1 MRNYYDI
8 VMGNLRT
15 GDIAKSSDIN
25 HIQIHI
31 QDALKELLSDLHDGE
46 SYILGSGED
55 HKNDFVITAAPM
67 LLGRYI
73 DDRHLFEVDKTK
85 YVNINRF
92 DVRQPILMTKTSLY
106 SVIIKM
112 KNTSNRD
119 IPVTFELQDEE
130 GFVLRRNTLTV
141 LGNTEDKEYEVVFD
155 LDYYP
160 TAHNL
165 NHADLKERDGTD
177 IPKKVDEESYDE
189 GFEREHSEE
198 ENNKPGFSA
207 GVSRLYFVI
216 KRTNLN
222 AIDLADNEET
232 PINFDPETSLGAY
245 YDETSDHPEK
255 DIYMQ
260 VQSSTQYEDRSWNLW
275 FKEVYANDP
284 TYLCTGGTAIID
296 GEKVQC
302 LDTHIS
308 VAGGSSFGN
317 VLTEIELRSDG
328 HLHARNSDASTKTP
342 DENNLDSFQEDVDDR
357 MPMAYFPIASILT
370 YAAYLGYDKEPLIIQ
385 DNKQGLLPLSHHER
399 LRRLEKKLDWTA
411 DIALPSRIKYTMT
424 DLDWLDTTPNSL
436 TGSPYKGEEDPDNN
450 KKYVITYDSHGN
462 PVVKLTE
469 SVVIPI
475 DVTLQETFK
484 DKDGNNIALEE
495 SDVKNA
501 SYFSDKKNMVHD
513 TKKGTLILEKQKSK
527 TQVNAVATT
536 KKEAKETEFNPWDDK
551 KGNRPADTKF
561 KKHEREYEV
570 TKDKNGKHDKASQYP
585 AMTFYTK
592 TNYKFKKLQI
602 PIHKFKNCSGM
613 KFFIWKRQNPNNKK
627 NTVWLEKKIWTSKIF
642 SLKKAKTKGKYQYLD
657 DGFTLSF
664 GKGGLSLPKG
674 QYVIICLP
682 IPKSGKGSCFVE
694 TYEPQDAQDFCIRY
708 EGAANASHFLLKTRY
723 KEIWYNSAKA
733 VAEEEN
739 YVTEGSV
746 TSKAIVWSDTNLQKI
761 QTVKAI
767 CNNLTTPKG
776 CSYKLEADTGG
787 GWQELDIKKGKA
799 TEMNGGSNT
808 FRWRLTFKSNKDG
821 KSSPELKYDS
831 ADKNAIQFV
840 LTRESVAY
848 ADNDSTA
855 AMGTIDKAMCLT
867 SKAIDGDEVLKKY
880 IGDNNLTQSHFNQ
893 FEFGRLWADPSENA
907 NLSIDIQAS
916 DRCINFINKDDDNNT
931 SSEECYPYWSLNY
944 CDLTLDDFSKESVD
958 YSNYEEAVEYD
969 ENNLR
974 FKLDSDHSY
983 NDNDIIV
990 KDLDAEEF
998 KYYANDIDS
1007 TDDSSMT
1014 FVNKTYDTL
1023 NKNQLFA
1030 KRTFDKPVDLTK
1042 YTGLRFDFK
1051 VKSSSANAL
1060 LNGFGIYISSQEEIP
1075 VVNNENNVPSNIRN
1089 EPSNLG
1095 PILQDS
1101 AVLTPVI
1108 YPGVSSE
1115 SYYDGNII
1123 KLIHEYEEDDGD
1135 KATDPAYYQYKKEY
1149 DSETNQIIWVLQQ
1162 LHDIRSYKIYPVNT
1176 ISYADDKKV
1185 KDKDYMEFS
1194 VRIELDPD
1202 SQNLKYAREIG
1213 FISLNDEKDKDGNE
1227 IYSVTNSEN
1236 KVYHEPSGE
1245 DDSEEAV
1252 TTGKDVTLILDK
1264 VRAISEDYY
1273 PIFNPTQNTFTS
1285 SDRNVETFAYDK
1297 IPFTKDKEGKT
1308 EKFKKYY
1315 GSKNIPTNLSKT
1327 IISKTSPETAMISID
1342 NTTKPDGERVICYMN
1357 NEYGDLSKYKHVA
1370 LQLASDCYIP
1380 KGALKMNLCS
1390 EKEGMEPIMSL
1401 NIPALNGIYHPYS
1414 SKEVIN
1420 LTQIFKK
1427 IKSDESIKSISFS
1440 TTNKYAD
1447 LINQTVDSSKPKVN
1461 LFVGKIVLYK
1471 AETIPM
1477 FHKKIRF
1484 KMYLTEDG
1492 EILYDKDKKA
1502 SNDTIGIRKIGAV
1515 LDYN

>member
-1 MRNYYDI
+1 MRSYYDI

-46 SYILGSGED
+46 SYILGSGEE

-85 YVNINRF
+85 YININRY
-92 DVRQPILMTKTSLY
+92 DIRQPILMTKTSVY

-112 KNTSNRD
+112 KNSSNRD

-130 GFVLRRNTLTV
+130 GFKLRSNTVTV
-141 LGNTEDKEYEVVFD
+141 LKNTEDTEYEIVFD
-155 LDYYP
+155 LDFYP

-165 NHADLKERDGTD
+165 NHTDLIERDGAD

-189 GFEREHSEE
+189 GFEKEHSLEE
-198 ENNKPGFSA
+198 DNKPGFSA

-222 AIDLADNEET
+222 AVDLADNDET
-232 PINFDPETSLGAY
+232 PINFDPDTSLGVY
-245 YDETSDHPEK
+245 YDETSNHPEK
-255 DIYMQ
+255 DIFLQ
-260 VQSSTQYEDRSWNLW
+260 VQSATQYEDRSWNLW

-302 LDTHIS
+302 LDTHVS
-308 VAGGSSFGN
+308 VAGGSSYGN
-317 VLTEIELRSDG
+317 VLTEIELRNDG
-328 HLHARNSDASTKTP
+328 HLYARSSDASTKTP
-342 DENNLDSFQEDVDDR
+342 DKDSLEDFQEDIDDR
-357 MPMAYFPIASILT
+357 MPMAYFPVASILT

-385 DNKQGLLPLSHHER
+385 SNEQGLLPLSHHER

-424 DLDWLDTTPNSL
+424 DLDWLDTSEDTL
-436 TGSPYKGEEDPDNN
+436 FGSIYNGDSNPDNN

-462 PVVKLTE
+462 PIVKLTE
-469 SVVIPI
+469 EVVTTI
-475 DVTLQETFK
+475 DVTLKETFK
-484 DKDGNNIALEE
+484 DKDGNNITLEE
-495 SDVKNA
+495 NDIKNA
-501 SYFSDKKNMVHD
+501 SYFSDKQKMVHD
-513 TKKGTLILEKQKSK
+513 DKKGTLTLEKQKSK
-527 TQVNAVATT
+527 TDVKAVATT

-551 KGNRPADTKF
+551 KGNRPADTKY

-570 TKDKNGKHDKASQYP
+570 VKGKNGKHDKESEYP
-585 AMTFYTK
+585 AMTFYTS
-592 TNYKFKKLQI
+592 TNYKFKKLKI

-627 NTVWLEKKIWTSKIF
+627 NTVWLEKKLWTSKVF
-642 SLKKAKTKGKYQYLD
+642 SLKKAKEKGGYQYLD
-657 DGFTLSF
+657 EGFTLSF

-694 TYEPQDAQDFCIRY
+694 TYEPQNAQDFCIRY
-708 EGAANASHFLLKTRY
+708 HGAANASHFLLKTRY
-723 KEIWYNSAKA
+723 KEIWFNSASA

-761 QTVKAI
+761 KTIKAV
-767 CNNLTTPKG
+767 CDNLTTPKG

-787 GWQELDIKKGKA
+787 GWQELDVGKNNKA

-821 KSSPELKYDS
+821 KSSPELKFDEN
-831 ADKNAIQFV
+831 DKNAIQFI
-840 LTRESVAY
+840 LTREAAAY
-848 ADNDSTA
+848 SEGDITGNLT
-855 AMGTIDKAMCLT
+855 TIDKTMCLT
-867 SKAIDGDEVLKKY
+867 SKVIDGDDVLKQY
-880 IGDNNLTQSHFNQ
+880 IGDSNLTQSHFNQ
-893 FEFGRLWADPSENA
+893 FEFGRIWANPEENA

-916 DRCINFINKDDDNNT
+916 DKCINFIDTTDNNKET
-931 SSEECYPYWSLNY
+931 CYPYWSLNY
-944 CDLTLDDFSKESVD
+944 CDLTLDDFTQESVD

-990 KDLDAEEF
+990 KDLEDF
-998 KYYANDIDS
+998 KYYANDIDE
-1007 TDDSSMT
+1007 TNNSSMT
-1014 FVNKTYDTL
+1014 FVNKELTE
-1023 NKNQLFA
+1023 NQLFA
-1030 KRTFDKPVDLTK
+1030 KKTFDKPVDLTK

-1051 VKSSSANAL
+1051 VKSTSANAL
-1060 LNGFGIYISSQEEIP
+1060 LNGFGIYISSQEELP
-1075 VVNNENNVPSNIRN
+1075 VVDNENNVPSNIRN
-1089 EPSNLG
+1089 EPENLG
-1095 PILQDS
+1095 TVLKDT

-1108 YPGVSSE
+1108 YPGESSE
-1115 SYYDGNII
+1115 AYYDGNVI
-1123 KLIHEYEEDDGD
+1123 KLIHEYDTDEGD
-1135 KATDPAYYQYKKEY
+1135 KATAPAYYQYKKTY
-1149 DSETNQIIWVLQQ
+1149 DPDSNQIIWVLEQ
-1162 LHDIRSYKIYPVNT
+1162 LHDVRSYKIYPANT
-1176 ISYADDKKV
+1176 ISFDETKKAKDDEGNEE
-1185 KDKDYMEFS
+1185 DYVACS
-1194 VRIELDPD
+1194 IRIELDPD

-1213 FISLNDEKDKDGNE
+1213 FISLNDEGK
-1227 IYSVTNSEN
+1227 YSVTNSDGN
-1236 KVYHEPSGE
+1236 VYHEVQDGE
-1245 DDSEEAV
+1245 DSSLAV
-1252 TTGKDVTLILDK
+1252 SSGKDITLELDK

-1273 PIFNPTQNTFTS
+1273 PIFNPTQNKFVS
-1285 SDRNVETFAYDK
+1285 SDDNVEVFSYDS
-1297 IPFTKDKEGKT
+1297 IPFTKDT
-1308 EKFKKYY
+1308 NEKDGFRKYY
-1315 GSKNIPTNLSKT
+1315 GTLNEPSNLDDKT
-1327 IISKTSPETAMISID
+1327 ISKTSPETAMISID
-1342 NTTKPDGERVICYMN
+1342 NTIKPSGTRKLCYMN

-1380 KGALKMNLCS
+1380 KGAIKMNLCS
-1390 EKEGMEPIMSL
+1390 DKEGLNPIMSL
-1401 NIPALNGIYHPYS
+1401 NIPTLNGIYHPYS
-1414 SKEVIN
+1414 SHEVIN
-1420 LTQIFKK
+1420 LSQIFKK
-1427 IKSDESIKSISFS
+1427 INSDKSIKSISFV
-1440 TTNKYAD
+1440 TTDKYND
-1447 LINQTVDSSKPKVN
+1447 LINQTVASTKPKVN

-1492 EILYDKDKKA
+1492 EILYDKDRKTT
-1502 SNDTIGIRKIGAV
+1502 NETIGIRKIGAV

>member
-1 MRNYYDI
+1 MTKYYDI

-31 QDALKELLSDLHDGE
+31 QDALRELLSDLHDGE

-55 HKNDFVITAAPM
+55 HKNDFVLTAAPM

-73 DDRHLFEVDKTK
+73 DDRHLFDVDKTK
-85 YVNINRF
+85 YINFNRY
-92 DVRQPILMTKTSLY
+92 DVKQPILMTKTSLY
-106 SVIIKM
+106 SVIVRM
-112 KNTSNRD
+112 KNSSNRD
-119 IPVTFELQDEE
+119 IPVSFELQDEE
-130 GFVLRRNTLTV
+130 GSALRRNTITIPRK
-141 LGNTEDKEYEVVFD
+141 TEDEEFEIVFD

-160 TAHNL
+160 TSHNL
-165 NHADLKERDGTD
+165 NHKDLKERDGAD

-198 ENNKPGFSA
+198 KNNKPGFSA

-216 KRTNLN
+216 NRTNLN
-222 AIDLADNEET
+222 AADLADNEET
-232 PINFDPETSLGAY
+232 PINFNPDTSLGVY
-245 YDETSDHPEK
+245 YDEGSDYPEK
-255 DIYMQ
+255 DIFLEIKGG
-260 VQSSTQYEDRSWNLW
+260 TTYEEYGGNLW

-302 LDTHIS
+302 LDTHVS
-308 VAGGSSFGN
+308 VAGGSSYGN
-317 VLTEIELRSDG
+317 VLTEIELRTNG
-328 HLHARNSDASTKTP
+328 HLYARNSDASTKTP
-342 DENNLDSFQEDVDDR
+342 DEKKLEDFEEDIDDR
-357 MPMAYFPIASILT
+357 MPMAYFPVASILT

-399 LRRLEKKLDWTA
+399 LRRLEKQMDWTT
-411 DIALPSRIKYTMT
+411 DIALPSRLKYTMT
-424 DLDWLDTTPNSL
+424 DLDWLDTSENRL
-436 TGSPYKGEEDPDNN
+436 IGSPFNGESDPDKN

-469 SVVIPI
+469 AVVTTIE
-475 DVTLQETFK
+475 VTLQETFK
-484 DKDGNNIALEE
+484 DKDGNNITLEE
-495 SDVKNA
+495 NDIKNA
-501 SYFSDKKNMVHD
+501 SYFSNKKNMVHD
-513 TKKGTLILEKQKSK
+513 TKKGTLILEKQKAKSS
-527 TQVNAVATT
+527 TTT
-536 KKEAKETEFNPWDDK
+536 KKSDKNSNVIAMTQKEAKETEFNPWDDK
-551 KGNRPADTKF
+551 KGNRPADTKY

-570 TKDKNGKHDKASQYP
+570 VSGKNGKSDKASTYP

-592 TNYKFKKLQI
+592 TNIKLKKLTI

-627 NTVWLEKKIWTSKIF
+627 NTVWLEKKVWTSKVQ

-657 DGFTLSF
+657 EGFTL
-664 GKGGLSLPKG
+664 KLNKDGLSLPKG

-694 TYEPQDAQDFCIRY
+694 TYEPQNAQDFCIVY

-723 KEIWYNSAKA
+723 KEIWYNSASA
-733 VAEEEN
+733 IAEEEN

-761 QTVKAI
+761 KTVKAI
-767 CNNLTTPKG
+767 CNNLVTPKG

-787 GWQELDIKKGKA
+787 GWQELDIKKSKA

-821 KSSPELKYDS
+821 KSSPTLKFDS
-831 ADKNAIQFV
+831 KDKNAIKFV
-840 LTRESVAY
+840 LTREAAAY
-848 ADNDSTA
+848 SDSDTTDNLNE
-855 AMGTIDKAMCLT
+855 IDKNMCLT
-867 SKAIDGDEVLKKY
+867 SKVIDGDDVLKQY
-880 IGDNNLTQSHFNQ
+880 IGDSNLTQSHFNQ
-893 FEFGRLWADPSENA
+893 FEFGRIWADPEENA

-916 DRCINFINKDDDNNT
+916 DRCINFIDT
-931 SSEECYPYWSLNY
+931 SKTPETETCYPYWSLHY

-958 YSNYEEAVEYD
+958 YSHYEEAVEYD

-974 FKLDSDHSY
+974 FKLDSNHSY

-990 KDLDAEEF
+990 GDLKEEEF
-998 KYYANDIDS
+998 KYYANDIDA
-1007 TDDSSMT
+1007 TDDSTMT
-1014 FVNKTYDTL
+1014 FVSKDNIKE
-1023 NKNQLFA
+1023 NQLFA
-1030 KRTFDKPVDLTK
+1030 KKTFDKPVDLTK

-1051 VKSSSANAL
+1051 VKSSSANAS
-1060 LNGFGIYISSQEEIP
+1060 LNGFAIYISSQEELP
-1075 VVNNENNVPSNIRN
+1075 VVGGENNVPSNIRN
-1089 EPSNLG
+1089 EPENLG
-1095 PILQDS
+1095 DVLKDT

-1108 YPGVSSE
+1108 YPGQSSE
-1115 SYYDGNII
+1115 KYYDGKVI

-1135 KATDPAYYQYKKEY
+1135 KATDPAYYQYKKQY
-1149 DSETNQIIWVLQQ
+1149 DSNTNQIIWVLKQ
-1162 LHDIRSYKIYPVNT
+1162 LHDVRSYKIYPANT
-1176 ISYADDKKV
+1176 ISYDNEKKAKNDKGEV
-1185 KDKDYMEFS
+1185 QDYMNYS

-1202 SQNLKYAREIG
+1202 SQNLRYAREIG
-1213 FISLNDEKDKDGNE
+1213 FIALNDEKDENE
-1227 IYSVTNSEN
+1227 NQIYNVTNS
-1236 KVYHEPSGE
+1236 
-1245 DDSEEAV
+1245 
-1252 TTGKDVTLILDK
+1252 VTLELDK

-1273 PIFNPTQNTFTS
+1273 PIFNPTINVFKS
-1285 SDRNVETFAYDK
+1285 ADDYVETFGYNK
-1297 IPFTKDKEGKT
+1297 IPFTKDTDGKSD
-1308 EKFKKYY
+1308 KFKKYY
-1315 GSKNIPTNLSKT
+1315 GDANIPANLNTKD

-1342 NTTKPDGERVICYMN
+1342 NEIKPTKSRKLCYMN
-1357 NEYGDLSKYKHVA
+1357 NEYGSLSKYKHVA

-1380 KGALKMNLCS
+1380 KGALQMWLCS
-1390 EKEGMEPIMSL
+1390 DKNGEKPIMKL
-1401 NIPALNGIYHPYS
+1401 NIPTLNGIYHPYS
-1414 SKEVIN
+1414 SHEVIN
-1420 LTQIFKK
+1420 LSQIFKK
-1427 IKSDESIKSISFS
+1427 INSDTNIKSIGFY
-1440 TTNKYAD
+1440 TTNKYND
-1447 LINQTVDSSKPKVN
+1447 LIKQTVASNKPRVN

-1492 EILYDKDKKA
+1492 EILYDKDKEVT
-1502 SNDTIGIRKIGAV
+1502 NETIGIRKIGAV

>member
-112 KNTSNRD
+112 RNSSNKD

-130 GFVLRRNTLTV
+130 GYPPLRTNTVTV
-141 LGNTEDKEYEVVFD
+141 PANTEDEEYEIVFD
-155 LDYYP
+155 LDFYP

-165 NHADLKERDGTD
+165 DHEDLKERDGAD

-189 GFEREHSEE
+189 GFEKEHASEE
-198 ENNKPGFSA
+198 DNKPGFSA

-222 AIDLADNEET
+222 AADLADNDET
-232 PINFDPETSLGAY
+232 PINFDPDTSLGVY
-245 YDETSDHPEK
+245 YDETSEHPEK
-255 DIYMQ
+255 DIFLQ
-260 VQSSTQYEDRSWNLW
+260 VQSATQYEDRSWNLW
-275 FKEVYANDP
+275 FKEIYANDP

-302 LDTHIS
+302 LDTHVS
-308 VAGGSSFGN
+308 VAGGSSYGN
-317 VLTEIELRSDG
+317 VLTEIELRNDG
-328 HLHARNSDASTKTP
+328 HLYARSSDASTKTP
-342 DENNLDSFQEDVDDR
+342 DKNNIDGFQEDIDDR
-357 MPMAYFPIASILT
+357 MPMACFPVASILT

-385 DNKQGLLPLSHHER
+385 DNEQGLLPLSHHER
-399 LRRLEKKLDWTA
+399 LRRLEKKLNWTT

-424 DLDWLDTTPNSL
+424 DLDWLDVSDNTL
-436 TGSPYKGEEDPDNN
+436 LGSPYNGDSDPDKN

-469 SVVIPI
+469 SVVTTI
-475 DVTLQETFK
+475 DITLQETFK
-484 DKDGNNIALEE
+484 DKDGNNIILEE
-495 SDVKNA
+495 SDIKNA
-501 SYFSDKKNMVHD
+501 SYFSDKKQIVHD
-513 TKKGTLILEKQKSK
+513 EKKGTLILEKQKAK
-527 TQVNAVATT
+527 TEVNAVAVT

-551 KGNRPADTKF
+551 KGNRPADTKY

-570 TKDKNGKHDKASQYP
+570 VSGKNGKHDKASEYP
-585 AMTFYTK
+585 AMTFYTS

-627 NTVWLEKKIWTSKIF
+627 NTVWLEKKIWTSKVF

-657 DGFTLSF
+657 EGFTLNF
-664 GKGGLSLPKG
+664 KKGGLSLPKG

-694 TYEPQDAQDFCIRY
+694 TYEPQNAKDFCIRY
-708 EGAANASHFLLKTRY
+708 YGAANASHFLLKTRY
-723 KEIWYNSAKA
+723 KEIWFNSALA

-746 TSKAIVWSDTNLQKI
+746 TSKAIVWSDTSLQKI
-761 QTVKAI
+761 KTVKAI
-767 CNNLTTPKG
+767 CDNLTTPKG

-787 GWQELDIKKGKA
+787 GWQELDIGKNNKA

-831 ADKNAIQFV
+831 QDKNAIQFI
-840 LTRESVAY
+840 LTREAAAY
-848 ADNDSTA
+848 SDKDTTGNA
-855 AMGTIDKAMCLT
+855 AAIDKTMCLT
-867 SKAIDGDEVLKKY
+867 SNVIDGDDVLKQY
-880 IGDNNLTQSHFNQ
+880 IGDSNLTQSHFNQ
-893 FEFGRLWADPSENA
+893 FEFGRIWADPKENA
-907 NLSIDIQAS
+907 NLSIDVQAS
-916 DRCINFINKDDDNNT
+916 DKCITFLQPRTNQPNVE
-931 SSEECYPYWSLNY
+931 SCYPYWSLHY
-944 CDLTLDDFSKESVD
+944 CDLTLDDFTQDSVD

-990 KDLDAEEF
+990 KDLEDF
-998 KYYANDIDS
+998 KYYANDID
-1007 TDDSSMT
+1007 TIEDSSMT
-1014 FVNKTYDTL
+1014 FVNKEL
-1023 NKNQLFA
+1023 SENQLFA
-1030 KRTFDKPVDLTK
+1030 KKTFDKPVDLTK
-1042 YTGLRFDFK
+1042 YTGLRFNFK
-1051 VKSSSANAL
+1051 VKSSSDNAVL
-1060 LNGFGIYISSQEEIP
+1060 KGFAIYISSQEELP
-1075 VVNNENNVPSNIRN
+1075 VVNDENNVPSNIRN
-1089 EPSNLG
+1089 EPENLG
-1095 PILQDS
+1095 KVLKDS

-1108 YPGVSSE
+1108 YPGQSSE
-1115 SYYDGNII
+1115 DYYDGKVI
-1123 KLIHEYEEDDGD
+1123 KLIHEYDDDEGD
-1135 KATDPAYYQYKKEY
+1135 KATAPAYYQYKKVY
-1149 DSETNQIIWVLQQ
+1149 DQNSNQIIWVLEQ
-1162 LHDIRSYKIYPVNT
+1162 LHDVRSYKIYPVNDIVFNAT
-1176 ISYADDKKV
+1176 KKV
-1185 KDKDYMEFS
+1185 KDKDYMEYS

-1213 FISLNDEKDKDGNE
+1213 FISINDEKGDDGE
-1227 IYSVTNSEN
+1227 SKYSVTNSDG
-1236 KVYHEPSGE
+1236 KVFHEVEDGE
-1245 DDSEEAV
+1245 DASLAV
-1252 TTGKDVTLILDK
+1252 SSGKDVILELDK

-1273 PIFNPTQNTFTS
+1273 PIFNPTQNKFVS
-1285 SDRNVETFAYDK
+1285 SDDNVETFDYEN
-1297 IPFTKDKEGKT
+1297 IPFTKDTTDKPG
-1308 EKFKKYY
+1308 FKKYY
-1315 GSKNIPTNLSKT
+1315 GTENEPSNLSDK
-1327 IISKTSPETAMISID
+1327 IISQTDPKTAMISID
-1342 NTTKPDGERVICYMN
+1342 NSIKPTGTRKLCYMN

-1380 KGALKMNLCS
+1380 KGAIKMNLCS
-1390 EKEGMEPIMSL
+1390 EKNGENPIMSL
-1401 NIPALNGIYHPYS
+1401 NIPTLNGIYHPYS
-1414 SKEVIN
+1414 SHEIIN
-1420 LTQIFKK
+1420 LSQIFKK
-1427 IKSDESIKSISFS
+1427 INSDKSIKSISFV
-1440 TTNKYAD
+1440 TTNKYND
-1447 LINQTVDSSKPKVN
+1447 LIKQTVSDDKPKVN

-1471 AETIPM
+1471 AKTIPM

-1492 EILYDKDKKA
+1492 EILYDKDRKVT
-1502 SNDTIGIRKIGAV
+1502 NDTIGIRKIGAV